1 MPSWKLTWFNVR
13 VRYLFSN
20 GLNFVDIRDSTMDL
34 LISCLTYLCY
44 DTLNNTDL
52 DADQMRINL
61 LEGKY
66 RLHVFASS
74 MWFDLAKHYA
84 RLVGRDESRL
94 GALNVVMQNMWS
106 ELTNPNFSLEPG
118 DENGHPSPAS
128 LQPGAPQAPWLNAP
142 EFVSQT
148 LKYLK
153 DSRKD
158 LWTSKNSKRRL
169 SMAEKDRRDSL

>member
-1 MPSWKLTWFNVR
+1 M
-13 VRYLFSN
+13 
-20 GLNFVDIRDSTMDL
+20 RDSTMDL

-44 DTLNNTDL
+44 DSLNTTNL
-52 DADQMRINL
+52 DPDQMRTNL

-74 MWFDLAKHYA
+74 MWFYLAKHYV
-84 RLVGRDESRL
+84 RLVARDKRRL
-94 GALNVVMQNMWS
+94 SALNAVMENMCS

-128 LQPGAPQAPWLNAP
+128 LQPRPPQAPWLNAP

-153 DSRKD
+153 DSQKD
-158 LWTSKNSKRRL
+158 LWTSENSKRHL
-169 SMAEKDRRDSL
+169 SMTEKTGESPCS